1 MTPDSGST
9 QGSAATP
16 PEGGWASVLGARLTR
31 DTGLYT
37 TGAFAGFLLSL
48 IQVVVVT
55 HYLSPSEYGQL
66 ALLLFFAALTTIVY
80 NLGTLQGTF
89 LWVFGATGD
98 EDADDDDVA
107 GARDKRKGLGTGLLV
122 TLMICA
128 GGTAVIAIF
137 SSGFAQ
143 LILGDSS
150 SGDLVLI
157 AAASGAAGALWRFTT
172 NVLRLERRPYAYV
185 GFSMVRPVLVIGI
198 TIPLVAAGHGVH
210 GAIVGTAIGSIAAV
224 PVVLVTTRR
233 SYALGLDRGDLKMI
247 LRKGAIFIPVV
258 ASFWIAQNVDLYALS
273 KFATDT
279 QVGLYRLA
287 GRIASFIHY
296 FSSALFMAW
305 TPLARTLTFRAA
317 EKEHSREVIGGTML
331 TYFVLGGMLLILGL
345 TVTADG
351 LVRIAPSSYAA
362 AAPLVPLLGGAYLA
376 HGLLVAVY
384 RVARFPRKRTYYVIS
399 AIASAAVF
407 IGLSFVLIPWLGA
420 TGAALSVIGGF
431 MFAALGMTWLSQHGA
446 NPVAIDYARIT
457 GGIALAGVCLGVARG
472 AGALAG
478 DWQPLVEVVALFL
491 YPVLLGVTGVITRD
505 QRHQI
510 RVVLRQALSRH
521 RADAATEQ
529 RLRMLDD
536 EDLAELE
543 LATIGGWALNTI
555 AASDP
560 GAEPSE
566 VSVRLVRSLRQVA
579 GIEATSDHDD
589 RIGQFLFSDL
599 AVAER
604 DAISRALLT
613 DEVDAG
619 ELHTLERTLETLRKV
634 PRSVWDELEAER
646 NGAEREGADQSGAPA
661 K

>member
-1 MTPDSGST
+1 MSPAGGST
-9 QGSAATP
+9 PSTGATP

-37 TGAFAGFLLSL
+37 SGAFAGFVLAV
-48 IQVVVVT
+48 INVAVVT
-55 HYLSPSEYGQL
+55 HYLSPSEFGQL

-89 LWVFGATGD
+89 MWVFGATGD
-98 EDADDDDVA
+98 EDVDDDEDA
-107 GARDKRKGLGTGLLV
+107 GARDKRKGLGTGFIV
-122 TLMICA
+122 TLAICA
-128 GGTAVIAIF
+128 VGTAVIALF
-137 SSGFAQ
+137 SSQFAS
-143 LILGDSS
+143 LVLGDSS
-150 SGDLVLI
+150 DGDLIVI

-198 TIPLVAAGHGVH
+198 TIPLVATGHGVS
-210 GAIVGTAIGSIAAV
+210 GAIAGTAIGSVAAV
-224 PVVLVTTRR
+224 PIVLLATWK
-233 SYALGLDRGDLKMI
+233 SYALALDWDDLKMI
-247 LRKGAIFIPVV
+247 LRRGAIFIPVV

-273 KFATDT
+273 KFASDAD
-279 QVGLYRLA
+279 VGLYRLA

-351 LVRIAPSSYAA
+351 LVRIAPSSYED
-362 AAPLVPLLGGAYLA
+362 AAPLVPLLGGAFLA

-384 RVARFPRKRTYYVIS
+384 RVARFPGKRTYYVIS
-399 AIASAAVF
+399 AIVSAAVF

-431 MFAALGMTWLSQHGA
+431 LFAALGMTYLSQHGPR
-446 NPVAIDYARIT
+446 PVAIDYPRIT
-457 GGIALAGVCLGVARG
+457 GAILIAGVCLVLARG
-472 AGALAG
+472 AGSLAG
-478 DWQPLVEVVALFL
+478 DWQPLAEVIALLL
-491 YPVLLGVTGVITRD
+491 YPVLLSVTGVITRD

-510 RVVLRQALSRH
+510 RVVLKQALSRH
-521 RADAATEQ
+521 RADPETER
-529 RLRMLDD
+529 RLRALGE

-543 LATIGGWALNTI
+543 MATVGGWALDTI

-560 GAEPSE
+560 GTEPSE
-566 VSVRLVRSLRQVA
+566 ISIRLVRALRRVA
-579 GIEATSDHDD
+579 GIDGTSEHDE
-589 RIGQFLFSDL
+589 RIGEFLFSDL

-604 DAISRALLT
+604 DAISRALLSS
-613 DEVDAG
+613 EVDAG
-619 ELHTLERTLETLRKV
+619 ELHTLERTMESLRKL
-634 PRSVWDELEAER
+634 PKSFWDELDAER
-646 NGAEREGADQSGAPA
+646 NGAQAR
-661 K
+661 

>member
-1 MTPDSGST
+1 MSPAGGST
-9 QGSAATP
+9 PSSGATP

-37 TGAFAGFLLSL
+37 TGAFVGFLLAVVN
-48 IQVVVVT
+48 VVVVT

-89 LWVFGATGD
+89 MWVFGATGD
-98 EDADDDDVA
+98 EDVDDDDLA
-107 GARDKRKGLGTGLLV
+107 GARDKRKGLGTGLIATVLIV
-122 TLMICA
+122 GA
-128 GGTAVIAIF
+128 GTAVIAIF
-137 SSGFAQ
+137 SSQFAQ

-150 SGDLVLI
+150 DGDLVLI

-185 GFSMVRPVLVIGI
+185 GFSTVRPILVIGI
-198 TIPLVAAGHGVH
+198 TIPLVASGHGVA
-210 GAIVGTAIGSIAAV
+210 GAIGGTAIGSIAAV
-224 PVVLVTTRR
+224 PVVLLVTWR
-233 SYALGLDRGDLKMI
+233 SYALALDRGDLKMI
-247 LRKGAIFIPVV
+247 LRRGAIFIPVV

-273 KFATDT
+273 RFATDT

-305 TPLARTLTFRAA
+305 TPIARTLTFRAA

-351 LVRIAPSSYAA
+351 LVRIAPSSYAD
-362 AAPLVPLLGGAYLA
+362 AAPLVPLLGGAFLA

-384 RVARFPRKRTYYVIS
+384 RVARFPGKRTYYVLS
-399 AIASAAVF
+399 AIFSAAVF

-431 MFAALGMTWLSQHGA
+431 LFAALGLTWLSQHGPK
-446 NPVAIDYARIT
+446 PVAIDYARIT
-457 GGIALAGVCLGVARG
+457 GGIAIAGVCLGLARG
-472 AGALAG
+472 AGSLAG
-478 DWQPLVEVVALFL
+478 DWQPLAELVAFCL
-491 YPVLLGVTGVITRD
+491 YPVLLSVTGVITRD

-510 RVVLRQALSRH
+510 RIVLRQALSRH
-521 RADAATEQ
+521 RADPETER
-529 RLRMLDD
+529 RLRALDD
-536 EDLAELE
+536 QDLAELE
-543 LATIGGWALNTI
+543 LATVGGWALDSI

-560 GAEPSE
+560 GTDASE
-566 VSVRLVRSLRQVA
+566 ISQRLVRSLRQVA
-579 GIEATSDHDD
+579 GIDATSDHDD

-604 DAISRALLT
+604 DAISRALLS

-619 ELHTLERTLETLRKV
+619 ELHTLERTLETLRKI
-634 PRSVWDELEAER
+634 PRSTWDELEAER
-646 NGAEREGADQSGAPA
+646 NGAQATDGAQTQ
-661 K
+661 

>member
-1 MTPDSGST
+1 MTPEGGGT
-9 QGSAATP
+9 RQAGGSA
-16 PEGGWASVLGARLTR
+16 PEGGWAGVLGARLTR

-37 TGAFAGFLLSL
+37 SGAFAGFVLAV
-48 IQVVVVT
+48 INVAVVT
-55 HYLSPSEYGQL
+55 HYLPPGEFGQL
-66 ALLLFFAALTTIVY
+66 ALLLFFAALTTIIY

-89 LWVFGATGD
+89 MWVFGASGD
-98 EDADDDDVA
+98 EDVDDDESV
-107 GARDKRKGLGTGLLV
+107 GAHDKRKGLGTGLIV
-122 TLMICA
+122 TLLICA
-128 GGTAVIAIF
+128 GGTAVIAAF
-137 SSGFAQ
+137 SSQFAE

-150 SGDLVLI
+150 DGDLIVI

-185 GFSMVRPVLVIGI
+185 SMSLVRPVLVIGI
-198 TIPLVAAGHGVH
+198 TIPLVASGGGVS
-210 GAIVGTAIGSIAAV
+210 GAIAGTAIGSVAAL
-224 PVVLVTTRR
+224 PVALLVTWR
-233 SYALGLDRGDLKMI
+233 SYALALDRQDLRMI
-247 LRKGAIFIPVV
+247 LRRGAIFIPVV

-305 TPLARTLTFRAA
+305 TPLARTLSFRAA

-351 LVRIAPSSYAA
+351 LVRIAPSSYAD
-362 AAPLVPLLGGAYLA
+362 AAPLVPLLGGAFLA

-384 RVARFPRKRTYYVIS
+384 RVARFPGKRTYYVIS
-399 AIASAAVF
+399 AMVSAAVF

-420 TGAALSVIGGF
+420 TGAALSVMAGF
-431 MFAALGMTWLSQHGA
+431 LFAALGMTFLSQHGPK
-446 NPVAIDYARIT
+446 PVAIDYGRIT
-457 GGIALAGVCLGVARG
+457 GTILIAGVCLVLARG

-478 DWQPLVEVVALFL
+478 DWQPLAEVIALLL
-491 YPVLLGVTGVITRD
+491 YPVLLSVTGVITRD

-510 RVVLRQALSRH
+510 RVVLKQALSRH
-521 RADAATEQ
+521 RADPETER
-529 RLRMLDD
+529 RLRALDD

-543 LATIGGWALNTI
+543 LVTVGGWALDTL

-560 GAEPSE
+560 GTEPSAI
-566 VSVRLVRSLRQVA
+566 SIRLVRSLRRVA
-579 GIEATSDHDD
+579 GIDSASEHDE
-589 RIGQFLFSDL
+589 RIGEFLFSDL

-604 DAISRALLT
+604 DAISRALLSS
-613 DEVDAG
+613 EVDAG
-619 ELHTLERTLETLRKV
+619 ELHTLERTVESLRKL
-634 PRSVWDELEAER
+634 PKSFWDELETER
-646 NGAEREGADQSGAPA
+646 NGAQA

>member
-1 MTPDSGST
+1 MSPAGGST
-9 QGSAATP
+9 PSTGATP

-37 TGAFAGFLLSL
+37 SGAFAGFVLAV
-48 IQVVVVT
+48 INVAVVT
-55 HYLSPSEYGQL
+55 HYLSPSEFGQL

-89 LWVFGATGD
+89 MWVFGATGD
-98 EDADDDDVA
+98 EDVDDDDDA
-107 GARDKRKGLGTGLLV
+107 GARDKRKGLGTGFLI
-122 TLMICA
+122 TLAICA
-128 GGTAVIAIF
+128 AGTAVIALF
-137 SSGFAQ
+137 SSQFAS
-143 LILGDSS
+143 LVLGDSS
-150 SGDLVLI
+150 DGDLIVI

-198 TIPLVAAGHGVH
+198 TIPLVATGHGVS
-210 GAIVGTAIGSIAAV
+210 GAIAGTAIGSVAAV
-224 PVVLVTTRR
+224 PIVLLATWK
-233 SYALGLDRGDLKMI
+233 SYALALDRDDLKMI
-247 LRKGAIFIPVV
+247 LRRGAIFIPVV

-273 KFATDT
+273 RFASDAD
-279 QVGLYRLA
+279 VGLYRLA

-351 LVRIAPSSYAA
+351 LVRIAPSSYED
-362 AAPLVPLLGGAYLA
+362 AAPLVPLLGGAFLA

-384 RVARFPRKRTYYVIS
+384 RVARFPGKRTYYVIS
-399 AIASAAVF
+399 AIVSAAVF

-431 MFAALGMTWLSQHGA
+431 LFAALGMTYLSQHGPR
-446 NPVAIDYARIT
+446 PVAIDYPRIT
-457 GGIALAGVCLGVARG
+457 GAILIAGVCLVLARG
-472 AGALAG
+472 AGSLAG
-478 DWQPLVEVVALFL
+478 DWQPLAEVIALLL
-491 YPVLLGVTGVITRD
+491 YPVLLSVTGVITRD

-510 RVVLRQALSRH
+510 RVVLKQALSRH
-521 RADAATEQ
+521 RADPETER
-529 RLRMLDD
+529 RLRALDK

-543 LATIGGWALNTI
+543 MATVGGWALDTI

-560 GAEPSE
+560 GTEPSE
-566 VSVRLVRSLRQVA
+566 ISIRLVRSLRRVA
-579 GIEATSDHDD
+579 GIDGTSEHDE
-589 RIGQFLFSDL
+589 RIGEFLFSDL

-604 DAISRALLT
+604 DAISRALLSS
-613 DEVDAG
+613 EVDAG
-619 ELHTLERTLETLRKV
+619 ELHTLERTMESLQKLPK
-634 PRSVWDELEAER
+634 SFWDELDAER
-646 NGAEREGADQSGAPA
+646 NGAQAR
-661 K
+661 